1 MVVDFLII
9 GQGLAG
15 SVLALTL
22 ENNNQNCFIIDQ
34 DLEITSSK
42 VAGGIMHPMSFKR
55 CILSWKGNE
64 FFDFSEKFYEN
75 YNQKFKIK
83 TYKDL
88 KLFRLFSSYEEQNNW
103 IGKTSFEPYSSILN
117 HQNTSIKEIKSQF
130 GNGEVKK
137 CGQLD
142 VSEFL
147 KQTKV
152 FFKNKNR
159 LINALFDP
167 LKLAKRDGYYTYN
180 DIQAKHV
187 VLCQGTEG
195 ANNKL
200 FNYLPLIPNK
210 GELLTIETNH
220 LPQVMLSKGIFTF
233 PVKEK
238 IFTLGAT
245 YSHTDYSET
254 TTTAA
259 KKELLSQME
268 KIKTLVDLRIID
280 HKYGFRPTT
289 TDRKPLLGQHP
300 TLDNLYIFNGMGSKG
315 VLIAPL
321 IAKELHQHI
330 VNKQKLDPASNI
342 NRFSKKFTSNH
353 FEFSQKISNQ

>member
-9 GQGLAG
+9 GQGLVG

-22 ENNNQNCFIIDQ
+22 ENNNHSCFIIDQ
-34 DLEITSSK
+34 DPEITSSK

-55 CILSWKGNE
+55 CILSWRGNE
-64 FFDFSEKFYEN
+64 FFDFSEEFYRN
-75 YNQKFKIK
+75 YNQKFNIE

-88 KLFRLFSSYEEQNNW
+88 KLYRLFNSYEEQNNW

-117 HQNTSIKEIKSQF
+117 HQNTSIKKITSQF

-137 CGQLD
+137 CGQLN

-152 FFKNKNR
+152 FIKNKNR
-159 LINALFDP
+159 LINVLFDP
-167 LKLAKRDGYYTYN
+167 LKLAKRDEYFTYN

-220 LPQVMLSKGIFTF
+220 LPQVMLSKGVFTF
-233 PVKEK
+233 PEKEK
-238 IFTLGAT
+238 LFTLGAT

-259 KKELLSQME
+259 KEELLSQME
-268 KIKTLVDLRIID
+268 KIKTLADLKIIT

-289 TDRKPLLGQHP
+289 TDRKPLVGQHP

-321 IAKELHQHI
+321 IAKELHLHI
-330 VNKQKLDPASNI
+330 INKQKLDPASNI
-342 NRFSKKFTSNH
+342 SRFSNKFTSNH
-353 FEFSQKISNQ
+353 LEFSQKISNQ

>member
-1 MVVDFLII
+1 MSYAGLHSNII
-9 GQGLAG
+9 
-15 SVLALTL
+15 SF
-22 ENNNQNCFIIDQ
+22 NDYYYIIPH
-34 DLEITSSK
+34 
-42 VAGGIMHPMSFKR
+42 GI
-55 CILSWKGNE
+55 
-64 FFDFSEKFYEN
+64 DFSEKFYEN

-147 KQTKV
+147 KQT
-152 FFKNKNR
+152 
-159 LINALFDP
+159 NALFDP

-268 KIKTLVDLRIID
+268 KIKPLVDLRIID